1 MQSQV
6 HSEKFKG
13 DIIDSLTNYQIA
25 LQLINEKHKVA
36 TGGYIQLCTLY
47 FDYQIDYAVRN
58 EQMIEF
64 LDSIQPIPSSKYMT
78 ICCTK
83 DTVVCSNY
91 YGCVNIYLINDCQ
104 E

>member
-1 MQSQV
+1 M
-6 HSEKFKG
+6 
-13 DIIDSLTNYQIA
+13 
-25 LQLINEKHKVA
+25 
-36 TGGYIQLCTLY
+36 CTLY

-64 LDSIQPIPSSKYMT
+64 LDTIQPMPSSKYMS

-91 YGCVNIYLINDCQ
+91 YGCVNIYTINDCQ
-104 E
+104 EKGYFENYKLDAEHSMMSNILENFDWKK